1 MNNSKIETSL
11 LSRSI
16 RLGLLAGAAVGT
28 AMVAAPA
35 AIAQESS
42 AELDRIEVTGSR
54 IKRTDIEGPLPVTVI
69 TREDIERAGD
79 LNIGDVLRYSTFN
92 TAGSF
97 VASSGF
103 AGGAQGGAEID
114 LRGLGSQRTLVL
126 VDGRRIANSPGLGSA
141 SQNLNTI
148 PLAAIERVEI
158 LRDGASAVYGS
169 DAIGGVVNIITRRDF
184 QGLSISGTYTNPKQD
199 GGDERFGSIVMG
211 LASDRGNVIVTL
223 DHYERDIIFYRD
235 RDYLFNTFTSTL
247 GFPGS
252 FLRRDPQ
259 TLAPVGLWEA
269 DPRCPNALD
278 TDPNF
283 PNSEREFFPGFG
295 EFCMFRF
302 AAVSGFTA
310 ATERDSLNVSFNYD
324 ITDNTSAFGRF
335 MATRAEA
342 FGRYAPAP
350 AIFTAFI
357 GATNPINPTLGEL
370 GPGQGY
376 VLDLRFRFVPLG
388 NRDSYTTDTLMD
400 NVFGFRGN
408 LDVFGGMDWEF
419 AVTHSRYRQREL
431 GYGYGLISNF
441 FNAVASGQFNPFGP
455 PTTAANNLVAHT
467 ITDDNEY
474 RRVGMDGRVN
484 FDLFDLPAGPV
495 GFAMGFEY
503 NDDRYFAEADAQSN
517 AGNVFGSAGGSAAGE
532 RASSALFAE
541 ALFPLLDRLEMSV
554 AVRHDRYND
563 FGSSTNPKVSFLWR
577 PLDQLV
583 LRASYGEGFRAPD
596 LQSLGDRG
604 SQSFP
609 GFVDQ
614 YGCFLQ
620 PNNAFRCTA
629 QQREIFIGG
638 NRDLQAETSKQYSA
652 GVVWN
657 IIDDLSVGVD
667 YYRIKLKDGIGNVPL
682 AQIMANELRCRTGQ
696 TPCIPELVNNVI
708 RDANG
713 EIIIVNVVP
722 TNFSGI
728 TTEGFDFDAR
738 YNLNTDFGRWGF
750 GLSMSHVRKYELRT
764 LTEIDLAGTAFFPKR
779 RATGVVSWSQG
790 DFGAQVNWTHIG
802 PSCEFEEDD
811 GCGFRLGSWNVFDI
825 SGHWNTP
832 WNGEIQLGIRNVAN
846 RDPVLDSFGDFDPT
860 ATAAPFLYD
869 MLGRVPYIRYTQN
882 F

>member
-1 MNNSKIETSL
+1 MNNSMIETSV

-28 AMVAAPA
+28 AMIAAPVV
-35 AIAQESS
+35 AQDD
-42 AELDRIEVTGSR
+42 ATELDRIEVTGSR

-79 LNIGDVLRYSTFN
+79 LNVGDVLRYSTFN
-92 TAGSF
+92 TSGSF
-97 VASSGF
+97 TQSSGF
-103 AGGAQGGAEID
+103 AGGAQGGSEID

-148 PLAAIERVEI
+148 PLAAIERIEV

-169 DAIGGVVNIITRRDF
+169 DAIGGVVNIITRKDY
-184 QGLSISGTYTNPKQD
+184 QGLSLSGTYTRPTQD
-199 GGDERFGSIVMG
+199 GGDERFGSITMG
-211 LASDRGNVIVTL
+211 LASDRGNVIITL
-223 DHYERDIIFYRD
+223 DHYEKDIIFYRD
-235 RDYLFNTFTSTL
+235 RDYLFTTFTSTL

-252 FLRRDPQ
+252 FLRRDPA

-269 DPRCPNALD
+269 DARCPQTLD
-278 TDPNF
+278 SDPNF
-283 PNSEREFFPGFG
+283 PNSERNFFPGFG

-310 ATERDSLNVSFNYD
+310 ATDRDSLNVSFNYD
-324 ITDNTSAFGRF
+324 ITDHTSAFGRF
-335 MATRAEA
+335 SATRAEA

-388 NRDSYTTDTLMD
+388 NRDSFTTDIVMD

-408 LDVFGGMDWEF
+408 LDVMRGMDWEF
-419 AVTHSRYRQREL
+419 ALIHSRYRQREL
-431 GYGYGLISNF
+431 GFGYGLISNF
-441 FNAVASGQFNPFGP
+441 RQAVATGAFNPFGAP
-455 PTTAANNLVAHT
+455 NPAANNLVAHT
-467 ITDDNEY
+467 ISDDNEF
-474 RRVGMDGRVN
+474 RRFGADGRVN

-495 GFAMGFEY
+495 GFAAGFEY
-503 NDDRYFAEADAQSN
+503 YDDRFTAEADAQSN
-517 AGNVFGSAGGSAAGE
+517 AGNVFGSAGGSAAGD
-532 RASSALFAE
+532 RASSAVFVE
-541 ALFPLLDRLEMSV
+541 ALFPLLDRLEMGV

-563 FGSSTNPKVSFLWR
+563 FGNSTNPKVSLLWR
-577 PLDQLV
+577 PIDQLV
-583 LRASYGEGFRAPD
+583 LRGSWGKGFRAPS
-596 LQSLGDRG
+596 LQQLGDRG

-620 PNNAFRCTA
+620 PDNAFRCTG

-638 NRDLQAETSKQYSA
+638 NRNLEAEKSTQYSL

-657 IIDDLSVGVD
+657 ILDDLSFGVD
-667 YYRIKLKDGIGNVPL
+667 YYNIKLKNGIGAVPL
-682 AQIMANELRCRTGQ
+682 AQIMANELRCRTGA

-713 EIIIVNVVP
+713 DIIIVNVVP

-728 TTEGFDFDAR
+728 TTTGWDADLR
-738 YNLNTDFGRWGF
+738 YSHTTDFGRFGF
-750 GLSMSHVRKYELRT
+750 GLSLSHVRKFEFRT

-779 RATGVVSWSQG
+779 RGTGVVSWSLG
-790 DFGAQVNWTHIG
+790 DFGATLNATHIG
-802 PSCEFEEDD
+802 PSCEFEEAD
-811 GCGFRLGSWNVFDI
+811 GCGFRLGSWNVFDL
-825 SGHWNTP
+825 SAHWNAP
-832 WNGEIQLGIRNVAN
+832 WNAEIQIGVRNIRN

-860 ATAAPFLYD
+860 FTNAPFLYD

>member
-1 MNNSKIETSL
+1 MNISKIETSV

-28 AMVAAPA
+28 AMIAAPVV
-35 AIAQESS
+35 AQDD
-42 AELDRIEVTGSR
+42 ATELDRIEVTGSR

-69 TREDIERAGD
+69 SREDIERAGD
-79 LNIGDVLRYSTFN
+79 LNVGDVLRYSTFN
-92 TAGSF
+92 TSGSF
-97 VASSGF
+97 TQSSGF
-103 AGGAQGGAEID
+103 AGGAQGISEID

-126 VDGRRIANSPGLGSA
+126 MDGRRIANSPGLGSA

-148 PLAAIERVEI
+148 PLAAIERIEV

-169 DAIGGVVNIITRRDF
+169 DAIGGVVNIITRKDF
-184 QGLSISGTYTNPKQD
+184 QGLSISGTYTNPKED

-211 LASDRGNVIVTL
+211 LASDRGNVMITL
-223 DHYERDIIFYRD
+223 DHYEKDIIFYRD
-235 RDYLFNTFTSTL
+235 RDYLINTFTSTL

-252 FLRRDPQ
+252 FLRRDPT

-269 DPRCPNALD
+269 DARCPQSLD
-278 TDPNF
+278 SDPNF

-302 AAVSGFTA
+302 ASVSGFTA
-310 ATERDSLNVSFNYD
+310 ATDRDSLNVSFNYD

-335 MATRAEA
+335 SATRAEA

-388 NRDSYTTDTLMD
+388 NRDSYTTDTVTD

-408 LDVFGGMDWEF
+408 LDVIGGMDWEF
-419 AVTHSRYRQREL
+419 AVIHSRYRQREL

-441 FNAVASGQFNPFGP
+441 FNAVAAGQFNPFGP

-467 ITDDNEY
+467 ISDDNEF

-495 GFAMGFEY
+495 GFAAGFEY
-503 NDDRYFAEADAQSN
+503 YDDRFTAEADAQSN
-517 AGNVFGSAGGSAAGE
+517 AGNVFGSAGGSASGE
-532 RASSALFAE
+532 RASSALFVE
-541 ALFPLLDRLEMSV
+541 ALFPLLDRLEMGV

-563 FGSSTNPKVSFLWR
+563 FGNKTNPKVSLLWR
-577 PLDQLV
+577 PIDQLV
-583 LRASYGEGFRAPD
+583 LRGSYGKGFRAPS
-596 LQSLGDRG
+596 LQQLGDRG

-620 PNNAFRCTA
+620 PDNAFRCTA

-638 NRDLQAETSKQYSA
+638 NRNLQPETSTQYSF

-657 IIDDLSVGVD
+657 ILEDLSFGVD
-667 YYRIKLKDGIGNVPL
+667 YYSIKLKNGIGAVPL
-682 AQIMANELRCRTGQ
+682 AQIMANELRCRTGA

-713 EIIIVNVVP
+713 EIVIVNVVP

-728 TTEGFDFDAR
+728 TTTGWDADLR
-738 YNLNTDFGRWGF
+738 YALNTDIGRWGF
-750 GLSMSHVRKYELRT
+750 GISVSQVRKFEFRT

-779 RATGVVSWSQG
+779 RGTGVVSWSLG
-790 DFGAQVNWTHIG
+790 DFGATLNATHIG
-802 PSCEFEEDD
+802 NSCEFEESD
-811 GCGFRLGSWNVFDI
+811 GSCGFRLGSWNVFDL
-825 SGHWNTP
+825 SAHWNAP
-832 WNGEIQLGIRNVAN
+832 WNAEIQIGVRNIAN

-860 ATAAPFLYD
+860 ATNAPFLYD